1 MFCLLNDGL
10 ESEDVID
17 DLVLQ
22 SKIFLPSNSKMSTL
36 KILG

>member
-22 SKIFLPSNSKMSTL
+22 SKICLPSNPKMSTL